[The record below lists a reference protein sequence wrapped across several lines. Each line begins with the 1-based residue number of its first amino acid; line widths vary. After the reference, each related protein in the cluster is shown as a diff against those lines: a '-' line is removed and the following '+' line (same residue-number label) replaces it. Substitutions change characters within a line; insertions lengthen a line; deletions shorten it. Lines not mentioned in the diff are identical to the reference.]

1 MLNSAIMGVAA
12 ALVLAAKN
20 EGTSYLNVNE
30 EAFLVQ
36 ETGIVSIVSNEEDL
50 FFGLASREDG
60 VTGLYISDNGWMRTR
75 TKAKTG
81 EKTYDWEFQI
91 TGGTLNVN

>member
-36 ETGIVSIVSNEEDL
+36 KTGFTQLTEAEDV
-50 FFGLASREDG
+50 FFGLSAR
-60 VTGLYISDNGWMRTR
+60 DNGLTAVYLSGEGWIE
-75 TKAKTG
+75 TKVKANVNNA
-81 EKTYDWEFQI
+81 EVSWEFRP
-91 TGGTLNVN
+91 TDGTIIIN